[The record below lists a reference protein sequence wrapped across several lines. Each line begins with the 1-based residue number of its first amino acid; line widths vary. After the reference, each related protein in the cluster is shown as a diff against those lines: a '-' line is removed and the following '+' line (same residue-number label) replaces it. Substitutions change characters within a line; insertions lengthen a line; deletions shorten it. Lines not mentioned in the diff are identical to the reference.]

1 MKKMFVGCVAM
12 ALPCLIAADTQAQK
26 WADVTL
32 TVVLEG
38 KAPSSKLTNA
48 NAKDPQCNTLEKGVP
63 SEDLVVNATN
73 NGIANLVFTIDTKKT
88 TIAEKDIHP
97 DLRAVPKTKPI
108 LDNLKCQFIPHIMA
122 VRAGQSIEVKNSD
135 STAHNAKF
143 AFFANEEKNPTI
155 PAMSSVDIPTK
166 LEEKAPTKVEC
177 NIHPWMSA
185 YVMVFNHPYV
195 GISDGDGKIKIEKL
209 PAGVPLDFKIWHENQ
224 DKSIEEVTI
233 NGKKE
238 KWVKGSAK
246 MTLKEGV
253 NDLGKVVIN
262 IDRFK
267 K

>member
-1 MKKMFVGCVAM
+1 
-12 ALPCLIAADTQAQK
+12 
-26 WADVTL
+26 
-32 TVVLEG
+32 
-38 KAPSSKLTNA
+38 
-48 NAKDPQCNTLEKGVP
+48 
-63 SEDLVVNATN
+63 
-73 NGIANLVFTIDTKKT
+73 
-88 TIAEKDIHP
+88 
-97 DLRAVPKTKPI
+97 
-108 LDNLKCQFIPHIMA
+108 
-122 VRAGQSIEVKNSD
+122 
-135 STAHNAKF
+135 
-143 AFFANEEKNPTI
+143 
-155 PAMSSVDIPTK
+155 

>member
-1 MKKMFVGCVAM
+1 
-12 ALPCLIAADTQAQK
+12 
-26 WADVTL
+26 
-32 TVVLEG
+32 
-38 KAPSSKLTNA
+38 
-48 NAKDPQCNTLEKGVP
+48 
-63 SEDLVVNATN
+63 
-73 NGIANLVFTIDTKKT
+73 VFTIDTKKT

-238 KWVKGSAK
+238 KWVKGSTK
-246 MTLKEGV
+246 MTLKEGA